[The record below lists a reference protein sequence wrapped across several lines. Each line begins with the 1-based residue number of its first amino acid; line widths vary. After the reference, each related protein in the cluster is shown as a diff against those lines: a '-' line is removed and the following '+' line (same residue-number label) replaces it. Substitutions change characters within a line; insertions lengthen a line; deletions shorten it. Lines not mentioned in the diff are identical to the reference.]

1 MKGRILV
8 LEVAARFLHPLMM
21 AAAVWV
27 LLRGHDL
34 PGGGFIGGLV
44 AVCATALVSVA
55 RGAEAARA
63 SIPLGA
69 PRLTAIGVGL
79 AATSGLPALF
89 ADAPFLTHLWVE
101 LPLGFT
107 QLSIGTPLLFDAGVF
122 ALVFGALGGLLVSIL
137 AIDEEEAP

>member
-55 RGAEAARA
+55 RGAEAAPSFKR
-63 SIPLGA
+63 
-69 PRLTAIGVGL
+69 
-79 AATSGLPALF
+79 
-89 ADAPFLTHLWVE
+89 
-101 LPLGFT
+101 
-107 QLSIGTPLLFDAGVF
+107 
-122 ALVFGALGGLLVSIL
+122 
-137 AIDEEEAP
+137 EAQI